1 MTIEYVTLKTLRVAP
16 ENMRKTAAE
25 SDLDELIASISA
37 EGLLQNL
44 VGYRNDD
51 DTVAITAG
59 GRRLRAL
66 NALAADKSSKA
77 FRATMKIPVDIRDRA
92 ELHPEISLAENVHRL
107 ATHPMDEFEAFA
119 RLVEAGRSA
128 EEVAARFGT
137 TVRHVEG
144 RLALGRLCDEVRE
157 AYRAGDITLDV
168 AKAFT
173 LSSSHEA
180 QRSAL
185 ATLRNTH
192 SYGRTARAVREMLIT
207 DQLPPHNRLVQ
218 YVGIEAY
225 LAAGGS
231 VTRDLFSSTD
241 QEVAALTDGALVQ
254 KLATDKLAQ
263 DAQALADEGWK
274 WIETSLQP
282 IDHAQL
288 ARYTRLHPRPMPL
301 SDAAAAELAKL
312 TEALEALRA
321 EWEATAEGASDD
333 DAEAVAKVE
342 AFEQREAEL
351 EEAIYAIEQCRV
363 GYPAQ
368 ERARAGV
375 VVSVDYAGDLVAVRG
390 LVRPEDDVA
399 EQPSTADGDGPVE
412 TTGRTPVTTDSRDS
426 PERAAEK
433 AAGYTLALQQD
444 LAAYR
449 QQILKA
455 AVATAPEVALDL
467 VIYTMV
473 TALVSRVGYSP
484 SPFGA
489 SFTQTYE
496 RVELKD
502 LDSTAAAAE
511 LDRVEAGIPFLAEL
525 PKDPVALFDAV
536 RALEPDA
543 KGALLAWCVSK
554 CLTVG
559 LPTAQGT
566 AQRIVERVGS
576 ILEVDVAA
584 WWRPTRARYFE
595 RVKKDHLLEIL
606 GDCGLDAVARQ
617 VAKEKKPAIVNG
629 VAAVFDPSTRPTVL
643 TEAQSLALDT
653 WLPPGMAFAHTATGA
668 EIGTEGE
675 APVSEEPVA
684 AVAAE

>member
-1 MTIEYVTLKTLRVAP
+1 MTIEYMSLKTLSIAP

-25 SDLDELIASISA
+25 SDLGELIASISA

-44 VGYRNDD
+44 VGYRDGD

-192 SYGRTARAVREMLIT
+192 SYGRTSRVVREMLIT

-263 DAQALADEGWK
+263 DARALADEGWK

-282 IDHAQL
+282 VDHAQL

-301 SDAAAAELAKL
+301 SDAAAAELAML

-321 EWEATAEGASDD
+321 EWAATAEGASDD

-351 EEAIYAIEQCRV
+351 EGAIDAIEQCQV
-363 GYPAQ
+363 GYPVP

-390 LVRPEDDVA
+390 LVRPEDDGA
-399 EQPSTADGDGPVE
+399 VE
-412 TTGRTPVTTDSRDS
+412 TTGRTPVTTDGRDS

-449 QQILKA
+449 QQVLKA

-473 TALVSRVGYSP
+473 TALVSRVGYRR

-511 LDRVEAGIPFLAEL
+511 LDRIEAGIPFLVEL

-566 AQRIVERVGS
+566 AQRIVERIGS
-576 ILEVDVAA
+576 ILKVDVAA

-653 WLPPGMAFAHTATGA
+653 WLPPGMAFGPAASEAETGA
-668 EIGTEGE
+668 EGE
-675 APVSEEPVA
+675 SPVPEEPVA